1 VSGSGAAALVAAG
14 GFAGAVQVAVM
25 GRFGDRIGSIEAV
38 AFSVLVTTVVAA
50 AALLVA
56 RQSFDGYEAALRS
69 PAWLWLGGITGAFIV
84 LTITIAAPRIGA
96 SATVA
101 VFIAGQLTMGAVID
115 RFGLFGLEKIPLGW
129 QRLLGLALLGV
140 GAALTLRK

>member
-1 VSGSGAAALVAAG
+1 MSGSSAAALVAAG
-14 GFAGAVQVAVM
+14 GLAGAVQVAVM

-38 AFSVLVTTVVAA
+38 AFSALVTTVVAA
-50 AALLVA
+50 GALLVA
-56 RQSFDGYEAALRS
+56 RQSFGGYEAALRS
-69 PAWLWLGGITGAFIV
+69 PAWLWLGGVTGAFIV
-84 LTITIAAPRIGA
+84 LTITIAAPRIG
-96 SATVA
+96 SAATIA
-101 VFIAGQLTMGAVID
+101 IFLAGQLAMGAVID